1 MRPKLS
7 SRQRLLL
14 LLQNQPADR
23 IAFAPLIDGYFLSGL
38 KQPKTDIQVLKES
51 GCEVLKRHTPVYSI
65 NLPGFLPAPTKAG
78 ESSPIK
84 MELSKEQDT
93 LCIRYYL
100 GKYQLRQRIIFNQY
114 SPFIP
119 WVVEYLIKSP
129 DDLKAFAEIYSKLK
143 FFPEEK
149 IFEEVDAQI
158 GEDGLASADVPTS
171 PLQLLVN
178 LYAGLEKTVY
188 LLADAPEVYQE
199 YHFLVHQ
206 KNLELCRLL
215 GESPAQV
222 LVSYENTSSSTTGP
236 RLFEKYELPCLN
248 QYSEILK
255 AQGKIHLI
263 HMCGKLWTM
272 RDLLKNLSANGF
284 CDISPPPPG
293 DTDPVLAKKFFPE
306 KVIIGGIDPL
316 SLVEGNPEKL
326 EELVK
331 GIILG
336 LEGKANGFILG
347 SADATPKGCTPQTLK
362 LISELVEKYSHLIG

>member
-1 MRPKLS
+1 MSQELCGRE
-7 SRQRLLL
+7 RLLL
-14 LLQNQPADR
+14 LLKNQPADR
-23 IAFAPLIDGYFLSGL
+23 IGFAPLIDGYFLSGL
-38 KQPKTDIQVLKES
+38 KERKTDIQVLKEA
-51 GCEVLKRHTPVYSI
+51 GCEIISRHIPVYQI
-65 NLPGFLPAPTKAG
+65 NLAGFLPAPTRAG

-84 MELSKEQDT
+84 MELSQEQGS

-129 DDLKAFAEIYSKLK
+129 DDLKAFGEIYSQLK
-143 FFPEEK
+143 FFPDEK
-149 IFEEVDAQI
+149 IFQELERQI
-158 GEDGLASADVPTS
+158 GDDGLASADVPTS

-178 LYAGLEKTVY
+178 LYAGLETTVY

-199 YHFLVHQ
+199 YHSQVHQ

-215 GESPAQV
+215 TESSARV
-222 LVSYENTSSSTTGP
+222 FISYENTSSSTTGP

-248 QYSEILK
+248 QYSQILK
-255 AQGKIHLI
+255 ARGKIHLI

-272 RDLLKNLSANGF
+272 RNLLKRLTAEGF

-306 KVIIGGIDPL
+306 KVIIGGIDPI

-331 GIILG
+331 GIIFR
-336 LEGKANGFILG
+336 LEAKSNGFILG
-347 SADATPKGCTPQTLK
+347 SADATPKGSTPQTLK